1 MRGPLCT
8 KKRWAQLARRREEEE
23 LVNGARSEDLDDEL
37 ELHRV
42 IYNPGWDV
50 RVVGRLSQR

>member
-1 MRGPLCT
+1 MTRDVVRIHVT
-8 KKRWAQLARRREEEE
+8 RWAKLARRREEEE

-42 IYNPGWDV
+42 IDRPAWG
-50 RVVGRLSQR
+50 